1 MRFIWNTCFFF
12 AITLISSLPSIR
24 AGEFNVSSR
33 EEGNLVKRR
42 IRAAQFLHFAT
53 FGPTIQEID
62 ALAVR
67 MTQVGGQQAM
77 AQWIDEQL
85 AKPASYHLPLTE
97 DMYTRDGYTGLS
109 PSVNLT
115 RYRHYAWWDLSLS
128 AEDQLRQRM
137 AWALAQIL
145 VISDIG
151 TNFNDI
157 LANGRNTGK
166 ARWLGMSNYHD
177 MLVRNAFGSYRQIL
191 TDVTYNANMGVY
203 LSHMQN
209 RKTDGL
215 RFPDENYAREVMQLF
230 SIGLY
235 QLHKDGRLKTNAA
248 GEFIPTYDN
257 EDVTELARVF
267 TGFTYAPNPAAPNS
281 NPFFSGNDFCAPMV
295 IHQPEHDTQPKTI
308 LNNVVINQ
316 VEGNA
321 EVKAALDALF
331 NHENIAP
338 FISYRLI
345 QRFTKSNPSRGYV
358 LRVAKK
364 FENNGQGVRGDLAAV
379 VKAILLDPEPYQGLR
394 MGSVRDANGQ
404 DTKVLC
410 SDRGT
415 EYARLR
421 EPVLQYTSMLR
432 GCNSISDHPSGRFML
447 TPRNGDWLQEPYKQP
462 SVFSF
467 FLPNYQPPGDL
478 ITAAASPR
486 IPNGNLVAP
495 EFQLKTSVTSN
506 RLINRFISNCET
518 MGAAFVTGSP
528 DFRHECNL
536 EFRLDEELDWASQDE
551 ADLMKVVDRFDLLY
565 CCGTMP
571 QDFKNK
577 IVQVINTETRSLLSN
592 NPNSTVYP
600 TYRVSSALAIVLTS
614 PFAAIGH

>member
-12 AITLISSLPSIR
+12 AVTLISSLPSIQ

-42 IRAAQFLHFAT
+42 IRAAQFLHYAT
-53 FGPTIQEID
+53 FGPTMQDVD

-85 AKPASYHLPLTE
+85 AKPASFHQPLAE
-97 DMYTRDGYTGLS
+97 DMYTRDGFTGLTQ
-109 PSVNLT
+109 SVSIT
-115 RYRHYAWWDLSLS
+115 RYRHHAWWDLSLS
-128 AEDQLRQRM
+128 ADDQLRQRM

-151 TNFNDI
+151 TNFNDS
-157 LANGRNTGK
+157 LVVGRNTGK

-177 MLVRNAFGSYRQIL
+177 MLVRNSFGNYRQIL
-191 TDVTYNANMGVY
+191 TDVTYHANMGVY
-203 LSHMQN
+203 LSHLQN
-209 RKTDGL
+209 RKTDGV

-235 QLHKDGRLKTNAA
+235 QLHKDGRLKTTTG
-248 GEFIPTYDN
+248 GEFVPTYDN
-257 EDVTELARVF
+257 DDITELARVF
-267 TGFTYAPNPAAPNS
+267 TGLTYAANPAAPTA
-281 NPFFSGNDFCAPMV
+281 NPFYSGNDFCVPMMMF
-295 IHQPEHDTQPKTI
+295 QPEHDTQPKTI
-308 LNNVVINQ
+308 LNNVLIDQ
-316 VEGNA
+316 VDGNA
-321 EVKAALDALF
+321 EIKASLDALF

-364 FENNGQGVRGDLAAV
+364 FDNNGQGVRGDLAAV
-379 VKAILLDPEPYQGLR
+379 IKAILLDPEPYQGLR
-394 MGSVRDANGQ
+394 MGSIRDANGQ
-404 DTKVLC
+404 DTQVFC

-421 EPVLQYTSMLR
+421 EPVLQYSAMLR

-447 TPRNGDWLQEPYKQP
+447 TARNGDWIQEPYKQP

-467 FLPNYQPPGDL
+467 FLPTYQPPGDL

-506 RLINRFISNCET
+506 RLINRFISNSET
-518 MGAAFVTGSP
+518 MRASFVASTA
-528 DFRHECNL
+528 DYRHECNL
-536 EFRLDEELDWASQDE
+536 DFRLDEELDWASQSE

-577 IVQVINTETRSLLSN
+577 IVQVINDQTRPLLT
-592 NPNSTVYP
+592 STSSASVYP
-600 TYRVSSALAIVLTS
+600 SYRVSSALAIVLTS